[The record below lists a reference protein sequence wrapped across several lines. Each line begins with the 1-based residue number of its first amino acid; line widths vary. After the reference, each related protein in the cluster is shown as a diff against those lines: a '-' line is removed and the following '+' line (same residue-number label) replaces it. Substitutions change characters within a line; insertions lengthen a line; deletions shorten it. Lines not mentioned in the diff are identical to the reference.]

1 MESTQSNITDL
12 AAARE
17 AKAAATDKAPNL
29 TAQQAAEIIIAAH
42 TPSMVAHIAEAVP
55 FRLAHR
61 NSAGGY
67 FNMTFTEDGGMNLEV
82 DKLAV
87 ESRVEGMQPDRA
99 DFMILMGIFLIQQAE
114 AALRT
119 LQTDHL
125 AKQLEELEKSGA
137 VKLGPTVSPELVQ
150 MLATM
155 QQSATEVTDEMVAAR
170 DTTAANDIVL
180 PGGGTSELSVDTS
193 SSSSSSTSG
202 SDSSSGAA
210 AE

>member
-1 MESTQSNITDL
+1 MENTQSSVTDL

-17 AKAAATDKAPNL
+17 VKASAQAPNL

-42 TPSMVAHIAEAVP
+42 TPSMVAHVVEAVP

-61 NSAGGY
+61 DSAGGY

-82 DKLAV
+82 EKLAV

-119 LQTDHL
+119 LQTGHL

-137 VKLGPTVSPELVQ
+137 VKLGPTVSPALVQ

-170 DTTAANDIVL
+170 DTTAANDTVL

-193 SSSSSSTSG
+193 SYSSSPTSG

-210 AE
+210 TE

>member
-1 MESTQSNITDL
+1 
-12 AAARE
+12 
-17 AKAAATDKAPNL
+17 
-29 TAQQAAEIIIAAH
+29 
-42 TPSMVAHIAEAVP
+42 
-55 FRLAHR
+55 
-61 NSAGGY
+61 
-67 FNMTFTEDGGMNLEV
+67 MTFTEDGGMNLEV

-170 DTTAANDIVL
+170 DTTAANDTVL
-180 PGGGTSELSVDTS
+180 PGDGTSELSVDTA
-193 SSSSSSTSG
+193 SSSSTSG

-210 AE
+210 TE

>member
-1 MESTQSNITDL
+1 MENTQSNVTDL

-17 AKAAATDKAPNL
+17 AKAAAAQAPNL
-29 TAQQAAEIIIAAH
+29 TAQQAAEIIIAAY
-42 TPSMVAHIAEAVP
+42 TPSMAAHIAEAVP
-55 FRLAHR
+55 FRLSHR

-67 FNMTFTEDGGMNLEV
+67 FNMSFTEDGGMNLEV

-87 ESRVEGMQPDRA
+87 ESRVEGMQPDRT
-99 DFMILMGIFLIQQAE
+99 DFMILIGTFLIQQAE

-150 MLATM
+150 MLANM
-155 QQSATEVTDEMVAAR
+155 QQSATEVTDKMVAAR
-170 DTTAANDIVL
+170 DTTAANDTVL

-193 SSSSSSTSG
+193 SFSSTSG

>member
-1 MESTQSNITDL
+1 MENTQSNVTDL

-17 AKAAATDKAPNL
+17 AKAATAQAPNL
-29 TAQQAAEIIIAAH
+29 TAQQAAEIILAAH

-67 FNMTFTEDGGMNLEV
+67 FNMTFTEDGGGMTLEV
-82 DKLAV
+82 GKLAV
-87 ESRVEGMQPDRA
+87 ENRVEGMQPDRT
-99 DFMILMGIFLIQQAE
+99 DFMILIGIFLIQQAE

-170 DTTAANDIVL
+170 DTTAANDTVL

-193 SSSSSSTSG
+193 SSSSTSG